1 MISKIAKISALVL
14 IFIAVF
20 AASTYLSLTLIIKS
34 EDTVVVP
41 ELVGKDVIYVLES
54 LTGLG
59 LNTKVR
65 GSEYSSE
72 IPKNHVI
79 RQAPEPGSE
88 VKKGR
93 DIRITISK
101 GATTILMP
109 DLAGLPIQQ
118 ARIILEENDLCEANV
133 SSVCMNNIERDEIVT
148 HNPPEGKEI
157 ERKKCVDLLVSAG
170 VMANKYKMPDLYG
183 LSPGEAIL
191 LIEKNRLIQGK
202 IKYFFDA
209 EKPSNIVVSQ
219 EPLSGYPVSEKTA
232 VNLVI
237 NKEPAEMNRQNI
249 FNLDN
254 SYFFRYRIANGFIS
268 RHVRV
273 ELYRNGTATDIFDSL
288 IKPSEETTL
297 FIPKD
302 PDNFILIYVDDAI
315 VKPDI
320 IPFKKLFAMERR

>member
-1 MISKIAKISALVL
+1 VISKIAKISVLVF

-20 AASTYLSLTLIIKS
+20 GVSTYLSLTLIIKS

-41 ELVGKDVIYVLES
+41 ELVGKDVIYALEA

-59 LNTKVR
+59 LSTKVK

-88 VKKGR
+88 IKKGR

-109 DLAGLPIQQ
+109 DLTGLPIQQ
-118 ARIILEENDLCEANV
+118 ARIILEENDLCEANI
-133 SSVCMNNIERDEIVT
+133 SSVYINNVEKDQIIAQ
-148 HNPPEGKEI
+148 NPPEGKEI
-157 ERKKCVDLLVSAG
+157 EREKCVDLLVSAG
-170 VMANKYKMPDLYG
+170 APINKYNMPDLYG
-183 LSPGEAIL
+183 LSPDDAIM
-191 LIEKNRLIQGK
+191 LIGKNRLIQGE
-202 IKYFFDA
+202 IKSFFDA
-209 EKPSNIVVSQ
+209 EKPDNIVVSQ
-219 EPLSGYPVSEKTA
+219 EPLSGYQVSEKSV

-249 FNLDN
+249 FNLD
-254 SYFFRYRIANGFIS
+254 SACFFRYRIGNGFLS
-268 RHVRV
+268 RHLRV
-273 ELYRNGTATDIFDSL
+273 QLYRNGTAIDIFDNP
-288 IKPSEETTL
+288 IKPAEEIML

-302 PDNFILIYVDDAI
+302 PDNFILIYLDDAI

-320 IPFKKLFAMERR
+320 IPFKKLFTME

>member
-1 MISKIAKISALVL
+1 MISKIAKISALVF

-20 AASTYLSLTLIIKS
+20 GASTYLSLTLIIKS
-34 EDTVVVP
+34 EDAVVVP
-41 ELVGKDVIYVLES
+41 ELVGKDVIYALET

-59 LNTKVR
+59 LNTKVK

-79 RQAPEPGSE
+79 RQSPEPGSE
-88 VKKGR
+88 IKKGR
-93 DIRITISK
+93 DVRITISK

-109 DLAGLPIQQ
+109 DLKGLPIQQ

-133 SSVCMNNIERDEIVT
+133 SSVYIDNVEKDEIIAQ
-148 HNPPEGKEI
+148 NPPEGKEV
-157 ERKKCVDLLVSAG
+157 ERKKCVDLLVGSG
-170 VMANKYKMPDLYG
+170 VPANKYKMPDLYG
-183 LSPGEAIL
+183 LSPGEAII
-191 LIEKNRLIQGK
+191 LIEKNRLIQGE
-202 IKYFFDA
+202 IKSFFDA
-209 EKPSNIVVSQ
+209 EKPDNIVVSQ
-219 EPLSGYPVSEKTA
+219 DPLSGYQVSEKTV

-254 SYFFRYRIANGFIS
+254 TYFFRYRIENGFLS
-268 RHVRV
+268 RHLRV
-273 ELYRNGTATDIFDSL
+273 QLYRNGTAADIFDNQ
-288 IKPSEETTL
+288 IKPSEEIML

-302 PDNFILIYVDDAI
+302 PDNFMLIYIDDAI

-320 IPFKKLFAMERR
+320 IPFKKLFAME

>member
-1 MISKIAKISALVL
+1 MISKIAKISALVF

-20 AASTYLSLTLIIKS
+20 GASTYLSLTLIIKS

-41 ELVGKDVIYVLES
+41 ELVGKDVIYALEA

-59 LNTKVR
+59 LNTKVK

-72 IPKNHVI
+72 IPKNHVT

-88 VKKGR
+88 IKKGR

-109 DLAGLPIQQ
+109 DLKGLPIQQ

-133 SSVCMNNIERDEIVT
+133 SSVYIDNVEKDEIIAQ
-148 HNPPEGKEI
+148 NPPVGKEI
-157 ERKKCVDLLVSAG
+157 EREKCVDLLVSSGAPI
-170 VMANKYKMPDLYG
+170 NKYKMPDLYG
-183 LSPGEAIL
+183 LSPDEAIM
-191 LIEKNRLIQGK
+191 LIGKNRLIQGE
-202 IKYFFDA
+202 IKSFFDA
-209 EKPSNIVVSQ
+209 EKPDNIVVSQ
-219 EPLSGYPVSEKTA
+219 EPLSGYQVSEKT
-232 VNLVI
+232 VVTLII

-249 FNLDN
+249 INLD
-254 SYFFRYRIANGFIS
+254 SAYFFRYRIKNGFLS
-268 RHVRV
+268 RHLRV
-273 ELYRNGTATDIFDSL
+273 QLYRNGTAIDIFDNP
-288 IKPSEETTL
+288 IKPSEEIML

-302 PDNFILIYVDDAI
+302 PDNFILIYLDDAI

-320 IPFKKLFAMERR
+320 VPFKKLFAME

>member
-1 MISKIAKISALVL
+1 MISKIAKLSALVL

-20 AASTYLSLTLIIKS
+20 GTSTYISLTLIIKS

-41 ELVGKDVIYVLES
+41 ELVGKDIIYVLET

-88 VKKGR
+88 IKKGR

-101 GATTILMP
+101 GATLIIMP
-109 DLAGLPIQQ
+109 DLTGLPIQQ
-118 ARIILEENDLCEANV
+118 ARIILEENDLCEANI
-133 SSVCMNNIERDEIVT
+133 SSVYADNVEKDEIIAQY
-148 HNPPEGKEI
+148 PQEGKEI

-170 VMANKYKMPDLYG
+170 VPANQYKMPDLYG
-183 LSPGEAIL
+183 LSPDEAIL
-191 LIEKNRLIQGK
+191 LIEKNRLIQGE
-202 IKYFFDA
+202 IKSFFDA
-209 EKPSNIVVSQ
+209 EKPDNIVISQ
-219 EPLSGYPVSEKTA
+219 EPLSGYPVSEKTP

-237 NKEPAEMNRQNI
+237 NKEPAEMNRPNI

-254 SYFFRYRIANGFIS
+254 VYFFRYRIQNGFLS
-268 RHVRV
+268 RSLRV
-273 ELYRNGTATDIFDSL
+273 QLYRNGAATDIYDNK
-288 IKPSEETTL
+288 ITPSDEIML
-297 FIPKD
+297 FIPKE
-302 PDNFILIYVDDAI
+302 PENFLLMYIDDAI
-315 VKPDI
+315 LKPDI
-320 IPFKKLFAMERR
+320 IPFKKIFTME